1 MRRLTRLALPCSLAL
16 CSFTLSGC
24 KPTETLDADDELGD
38 DTTSGPTTD
47 SETTGESDDIGESD
61 DTSESDTGEEGCQT
75 ETPEQ
80 LRDCV
85 DGARYQAD
93 LEFIAQVRPPG
104 SAHWQAVQDLC
115 FDRFTELGLE
125 VELLPYATGVN
136 VVGRLEGTTTPSE
149 QILIAAHYD
158 HIPDCP
164 GADDN
169 ASGVAGMLETARV
182 LTQRTY
188 PRTAIFAC
196 WDEEE
201 DGLLGAEAYAADIL
215 EAGDDMLFNYNFEM
229 IGYSNSAAGAQTV
242 PVGLDL
248 LFPGQYAMLEAW
260 GFTGDWIGLIVDY
273 EGTEHATYMAEHA
286 AAIGLPHL
294 LLDLPEGAENQP
306 LLADLRRSDHAAF
319 WQLGYAAMMITD
331 TSEFR
336 YEAYHCANG
345 MQDTVDNLDNA
356 FSTKVVQ
363 AAVGATSQSLGL
375 AP

>member
-1 MRRLTRLALPCSLAL
+1 MLRLVRLALPCSLAL
-16 CSFTLSGC
+16 IAC
-24 KPTETLDADDELGD
+24 KTPETGDDELADGSTTGD
-38 DTTSGPTTD
+38 STGTATETAESGDTASD
-47 SETTGESDDIGESD
+47 SETGDDD
-61 DTSESDTGEEGCQT
+61 CRT

-85 DGARYQAD
+85 DGTRYQAD
-93 LEFIAQVRPPG
+93 LEFIAQPREPG
-104 SAHWQAVQDLC
+104 SPHWQAVQDLC
-115 FDRFTELGLE
+115 YDRFTELGLD
-125 VELLPYATGVN
+125 VELMPYATGNN

-169 ASGVAGMLETARV
+169 ASGVAGMLEVARV
-182 LTQRTY
+182 LTQRSY

-201 DGLLGAEAYAADIL
+201 LGLVGAEAYAAEL
-215 EAGDDMLFNYNFEM
+215 MAAGDNMLFNYNFEM
-229 IGYSNSAAGAQTV
+229 IGYWNPTEGAQTV
-242 PVGLDL
+242 PAGLDL
-248 LFPGQYAMLEAW
+248 LFPSQYAELEGW
-260 GFTGDWIGLIVDY
+260 GFTGDWIALIVDH
-273 EGTEHATYMAEHA
+273 EGVEHATYMAEHA
-286 AAIGLPHL
+286 DAIGLPNL
-294 LLDLPEGAENQP
+294 LLNIPEGAENQP

-319 WQLGYAAMMITD
+319 WELGYAAMMITD

-336 YEAYHCANG
+336 YHAYHCENG
-345 MQDTVDNLDNA
+345 MMDTVDKLDNA

-363 AAVGATSQSLGL
+363 ASVGAAAQSLGL